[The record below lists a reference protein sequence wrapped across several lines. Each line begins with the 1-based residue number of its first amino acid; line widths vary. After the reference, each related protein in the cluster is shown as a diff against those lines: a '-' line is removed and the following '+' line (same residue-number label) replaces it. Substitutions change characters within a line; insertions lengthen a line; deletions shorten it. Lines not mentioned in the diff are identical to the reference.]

1 MSSFTRKIIRT
12 TIILDPK
19 AENFAGKDANTLVVQ
34 GLRTTVQCSFGNG
47 LAMPTANVKIWGLD
61 LNSMNK
67 LTSVKWLV
75 MGVQNTIV
83 KIEAGDDEDNLETVY
98 MGNISFAYPDFS
110 AAPDVA
116 LCIESHMAIY
126 HQLNPVVP
134 TSYKGGTDVA
144 KIMEDLAK
152 QMGMKFENNG
162 VTAQINDKYLAAT
175 AMEKARIVAKDADI
189 DMYLDV
195 GVLAICQ
202 KGKPRGL
209 QTPVIS
215 PSSGLIGYPIPDK
228 TGVQFKCLYD
238 KLVRFGAI
246 VEIQDSVVEQCNG
259 QWRVVG
265 LTINLDAELPSGQWF
280 CDVKATEIG
289 LAGNAPILIK

>member
-47 LAMPTANVKIWGLD
+47 EAMPTANVKIWGLD

-67 LTSVKWLV
+67 LTSVKWKI
-75 MGVQNTIV
+75 MGVQNNIV
-83 KIEAGDDEDNLETVY
+83 KIEVGDDEDNLDLLYT
-98 MGNISFAYPDFS
+98 GNISFAYPDFS
-110 AAPDVA
+110 GAPDVA
-116 LCIESHMAIY
+116 LCIESHMALF

-134 TSYKGGTDVA
+134 TSYKGGVDVS
-144 KIMEDLAK
+144 KIMESLATAMK
-152 QMGMKFENNG
+152 MKFENNG
-162 VTAQINDKYLAAT
+162 VTAQLNDPYLPNT
-175 AMEKARIVAKDADI
+175 ALDQARTVAKMADI
-189 DMYLDV
+189 DLYLDV
-195 GVLAICQ
+195 DTLAICP
-202 KGKPRGL
+202 KGVHRKL
-209 QTPVIS
+209 TVPVIS

-246 VEIQDSVVEQCNG
+246 VEIQDSVVEQCNC
-259 QWRVVG
+259 QWRAIG

-280 CDVKATEIG
+280 CDVKATELG
-289 LAGNAPILIK
+289 EAGNAPIVVK